1 MGLTHFIKN
10 KYVILAKEKSQKMR
24 QQTYYYLLLFF
35 LLTFSGCLDF
45 KSKDFNEGTIE
56 YSIQIEDEAQP
67 SFNSSLLPN
76 KIIVKFRN
84 NNTSNKV
91 EGLSGAVTL
100 TYINNVDDKNC
111 LILVK
116 FLNKKLFFEE
126 PMTSG
131 NISTTYSGMPNITI
145 KETNDSIV
153 YQGYK
158 CKKAIASFNDSSNYS
173 FEILYTNDIKIV
185 NPNANTPFESINGVM
200 LKFKVKLYKHT
211 MSITAT
217 TIKREH
223 ISMDNF
229 TTPSDYV
236 RVSKKTIEDFLS
248 LLQ

>member
-1 MGLTHFIKN
+1 MK
-10 KYVILAKEKSQKMR
+10 KSQQMR
-24 QQTYYYLLLFF
+24 QQICFYFLLIF
-35 LLTFSGCLDF
+35 LLTFSGCSDF
-45 KSKDFNEGTIE
+45 KSKKEFNEGTIE
-56 YSIQIEDEAQP
+56 YSIQTQDETQS

-76 KIIVKFRN
+76 KITVKFRD

-100 TYINNVDDKNC
+100 TYINNIDDKNGI
-111 LILVK
+111 ILVK

-126 PMTSG
+126 PLTSG
-131 NISTTYSGMPNITI
+131 NISSTYSGMPNITI
-145 KETNDSIV
+145 KETNDTIT

-173 FEILYTNDIKIV
+173 FEILYTNDIKIA

-200 LKFKVKLYKHT
+200 LMFKVKLYKHI

-223 ISMDNF
+223 IPKDNF
-229 TTPSDYV
+229 SIPSEYV